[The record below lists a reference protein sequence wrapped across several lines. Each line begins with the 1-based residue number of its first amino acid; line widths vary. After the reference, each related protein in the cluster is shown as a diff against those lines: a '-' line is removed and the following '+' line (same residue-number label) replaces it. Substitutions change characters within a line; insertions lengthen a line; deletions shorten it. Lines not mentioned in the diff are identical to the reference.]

1 LLPCYSK
8 YSTLINNNSG
18 LLLLFRGKGYY
29 DNYLTKAKSL
39 NLQPST
45 ILALAFN
52 QQILEDIPTTE
63 NDFLIDRVLSAGDD

>member
-1 LLPCYSK
+1 
-8 YSTLINNNSG
+8 
-18 LLLLFRGKGYY
+18 
-29 DNYLTKAKSL
+29 L